1 VPGVADG
8 IDDGPGGSLDGGH
21 TLADCALSDCLARLH
36 IATVDQ
42 NRARGAEARA
52 APELRAAHVKDVSE
66 HPEQRRVGVAIV
78 DGNLE
83 AVDSELHSGL
93 LPDLFVNRVDVVDD
107 LRDALVRDGAVD
119 VEPGSTGRRARRPMD
134 AARLPMSNALSS
146 GWDPGPTALTT

>member
-1 VPGVADG
+1 
-8 IDDGPGGSLDGGH
+8 
-21 TLADCALSDCLARLH
+21 
-36 IATVDQ
+36 
-42 NRARGAEARA
+42 
-52 APELRAAHVKDVSE
+52 
-66 HPEQRRVGVAIV
+66 VAIV